1 MGLFTKMKEPKRQ
14 PGATSEYIDL
24 EQYVAETGS
33 GVGTIKGDAATYVRV
48 AEIHKYDEL
57 RELANYVYRG
67 NMLLLDFTPIA
78 QDEVILKR
86 VTGELKKLVTDIGGD
101 IAGLG
106 KTMFIVT
113 PTGMAIDRTKY
124 RVKA

>member
-1 MGLFTKMKEPKRQ
+1 MGLFSKLKDPK
-14 PGATSEYIDL
+14 ATPRTTGEYIDL
-24 EQYVAETGS
+24 EEYVTETGAHL
-33 GVGTIKGDAATYVRV
+33 DAAREGTMFVRV

-57 RELANYVYRG
+57 RELANYVYKG
-67 NMLLLDFTPIA
+67 NMLFLDFGPIS

-86 VTGELKKLVTDIGGD
+86 VTGELKKLVADIGGD

-106 KTMFIVT
+106 KTTLIIT
-113 PTGMAIDRTKY
+113 PTGVKIDRTKV

>member
-1 MGLFTKMKEPKRQ
+1 MGLFSKLKDPK
-14 PGATSEYIDL
+14 ATPRASGEYIDL
-24 EQYVAETGS
+24 EEYVTETGAAPAAS
-33 GVGTIKGDAATYVRV
+33 DRDGTMFVRV

-57 RELANYVYRG
+57 RELANYVYKG
-67 NMLLLDFTPIA
+67 NMLFLDFGPIA
-78 QDEVILKR
+78 QDDVILKR

-106 KTMFIVT
+106 KTTLIVT
-113 PTGMAIDRTKY
+113 PTGVKIDRTKV